1 LCSLFE
7 NSRLGQDI
15 NLSAEQLNNIE
26 VDFIQ
31 QIEEIKEIAKL
42 LAT

>member
-1 LCSLFE
+1 M
-7 NSRLGQDI
+7 